1 MVEVRRAHGRH
12 PDTNVEVTMNKLMH
26 KAVAARTALVD
37 TVERAARQAH
47 DDERGQGTVE
57 YVGAVL
63 LVVAVVGIV
72 IAAASD
78 VGDAIVTQ
86 LTEAV
91 NDIAGAGGGGG
102 E

>member
-1 MVEVRRAHGRH
+1 
-12 PDTNVEVTMNKLMH
+12 MNKLIE
-26 KAVAARTALVD
+26 KATAARIALAAVA
-37 TVERAARQAH
+37 ERAARRAR

-86 LTEAV
+86 LTDAV
-91 NDIAGAGGGGG
+91 NDIAGAGGGG

>member
-1 MVEVRRAHGRH
+1 
-12 PDTNVEVTMNKLMH
+12 MNKLIE
-26 KAVAARTALVD
+26 KATAARIALAAVA
-37 TVERAARQAH
+37 ERAARRAR
-47 DDERGQGTVE
+47 DDEAGQGTVE

-86 LTEAV
+86 LTDAV
-91 NDIAGAGGGGG
+91 NDIAGAGGG